1 MTLLPTGFHIELTNI
16 CLLKCPGCARTQFK
30 EQFPTKWQNHSLTLA
45 ALQQFLNIP
54 LQGVELEF
62 CGNYGDPIYHPD
74 FLNIIRWAKDSNAII
89 TITTNGSYKDAGF
102 WQELGSVLDHRD
114 TVIFSIDG
122 IAANNAVYRKNS
134 NWESIVLALETC
146 QNFSFTR
153 KWKFIPFNYNESSI
167 SEAQSLAAMFNM
179 EFLLMPSDRWDE
191 KTESLRPVAFKGERE
206 GIRNSPGIAPQCV
219 ENSSHY
225 ISAEGYYMPCCYIGD
240 HRFYY
245 KTEFGKNRKEYSITK
260 YSFLDIV
267 SRPTT
272 VTFYKDIKADPLQV
286 CKYSCPSKPDT

>member
-1 MTLLPTGFHIELTNI
+1 M
-16 CLLKCPGCARTQFK
+16 LKCPGCARTQFK
-30 EQFPTKWQNHSLTLA
+30 EQFPTKWQNYSLTLA

-134 NWESIVLALETC
+134 
-146 QNFSFTR
+146 
-153 KWKFIPFNYNESSI
+153 
-167 SEAQSLAAMFNM
+167 
-179 EFLLMPSDRWDE
+179 
-191 KTESLRPVAFKGERE
+191 
-206 GIRNSPGIAPQCV
+206 
-219 ENSSHY
+219 
-225 ISAEGYYMPCCYIGD
+225 
-240 HRFYY
+240 
-245 KTEFGKNRKEYSITK
+245 
-260 YSFLDIV
+260 
-267 SRPTT
+267 
-272 VTFYKDIKADPLQV
+272 
-286 CKYSCPSKPDT
+286 